1 MKHLLKTAAI
11 AATVSGALLS
21 STAAFAQEKIMI
33 SDPSWNGARAIGHV
47 IRAIVEN
54 EMGGEAEILTGMNQ
68 QPVIFAGMDKGDGSI
83 DVHPDMWMPN
93 WQTAWDEYVDG
104 TGGVKTNGGYAGTS
118 LLYVPTYMTDKITS
132 IEDLKDP
139 EIAAMFD
146 SDGDGLG
153 EYWAGDV
160 TWASTKRWQV
170 KFKSYGLDELWEP
183 NIVSGDTFKAGLA
196 AAYAAS
202 QPQLFYYWT
211 PEALHV
217 QYDLTALEEP
227 TRYDGCEDLD
237 LDAENWLEV
246 SEFECVGTAATVY
259 VAYSASLEER
269 NPAVAKMLSNMA
281 LTGDEVGGWIQE
293 MFELKRDPAEVAE
306 EWIADN
312 LDIVNGW
319 IIGDSSG

>member
-1 MKHLLKTAAI
+1 MKHLLTTAAF
-11 AATVSGALLS
+11 AGALLS
-21 STAAFAQEKIMI
+21 GGAALAQEKITI
-33 SDPSWNGARAIGHV
+33 SDPSWNGARAVGHV
-47 IRAIVEN
+47 IKAIVEN

-68 QPVIFAGMDKGDGSI
+68 QPVIFAGMDKGDGQI
-83 DVHPDMWMPN
+83 DIHPDMWMPN
-93 WQTAWDEYVDG
+93 WQAAWDEYVDG

-118 LLYVPTYMTDKITS
+118 LLYVPSYMSDKIKS
-132 IEDLKDP
+132 IEDLKNP

-146 SDGDGLG
+146 TDGDGLG

-170 KFKSYGLDELWEP
+170 KFKSYGLDSLWEP

-217 QYDLTALEEP
+217 QYDLTPLEEP
-227 TRYDGCEDLD
+227 ERFEGCEDLD

-246 SEFECVGTAATVY
+246 SEFECAGTAASVY
-259 VAYSASLEER
+259 VAYSAALESR
-269 NPAVAKMLSNMA
+269 NPAVAKMLNNMT
-281 LTGDEVGGWIQE
+281 LTGDEVGAWIQA
-293 MFELKRDPAEVAE
+293 MFEEKRDPAEVAA
-306 EWIADN
+306 EWIDDN
-312 LDIVNGW
+312 KDIVEGW
-319 IIGDSSG
+319 ING